1 MIEDNQKEKW
11 RNYNT
16 SREFSKDLKFNRKWY
31 HLIAI
36 FDKDQ
41 GEDFDFNSDLEP
53 GEEFDFNQVIEPTIY
68 SSEDFVNTDEIEF
81 DFNSPLME
89 KYKITEIGLI
99 MNDLNEG
106 AMIDQKTK
114 SYDISKITDNKNFI
128 KFYEAINKFQFKG
141 FYIKTAL
148 EVFNSDNDDIIATIN
163 DTTNFKHD
171 DISKSILSTLLKAGG
186 GHANEATIQL
196 LGDIDDKNKPAD
208 YNKQNI
214 IQLLS
219 NITIC
224 NTANLME
231 FPDAVFI
238 NNDVIPVDLKVAYN
252 NRMSGASGRNLRYMS
267 GIYNALLNAIEAK
280 QLLIDYIKNTVISA
294 KHNGSDSIIGVETT
308 ILPELKG
315 FLLISS
321 TLYDREKGNL
331 NYSGICMRP
340 IIACMHGRNRIANDP
355 LFASKDGV
363 GQGAISYDNGNDK
376 EFNEKESI
384 LNGCPERFALVIK
397 NFYKNLIENNN
408 TQYGDLR
415 MFLDSKITSSDAF
428 ANNLNIIYKAID
440 PTWEFNFNKENL
452 TEK

>member
-1 MIEDNQKEKW
+1 MIEDNQKEEW

-16 SREFSKDLKFNRKWY
+16 SKEFSKDLKFNRKWY

-41 GEDFDFNSDLEP
+41 GEDFDFNNDVEP

-148 EVFNSDNDDIIATIN
+148 EVFNSDNDDMIATIN
-163 DTTNFKHD
+163 DTTNFKHA

-224 NTANLME
+224 NTVNLME

-252 NRMSGASGRNLRYMS
+252 NRMSGASGRNFRYMT
-267 GIYNALLNAIEAK
+267 GIYNALLNAIESK

-294 KHNGSDSIIGVETT
+294 KYNGDSVIGLETT

-340 IIACMHGRNRIANDP
+340 IIACMHGRNRVANDP
-355 LFASKDGV
+355 LFASKDGL

-384 LNGCPERFALVIK
+384 LNGCPERFAMVIK

-415 MFLDSKITSSDAF
+415 MFLDPKITSSDTF

-452 TEK
+452 AEK

>member
-1 MIEDNQKEKW
+1 MIEDNQKEEW
-11 RNYNT
+11 RIYNT
-16 SREFSKDLKFNRKWY
+16 SKEFSKDLKFNRKWY

-36 FDKDQ
+36 FDQDQ
-41 GEDFDFNSDLEP
+41 GENFDFNNDIDP

-99 MNDLNEG
+99 MNNLNEG
-106 AMIDQKTK
+106 AIIDQKAK
-114 SYDISKITDNKNFI
+114 SYDISKITDNKDFI

-163 DTTNFKHD
+163 DTTNFKHA

-196 LGDIDDKNKPAD
+196 LSDIDDKNKPAD

-219 NITIC
+219 NISIC

-238 NNDVIPVDLKVAYN
+238 NNDAIPVDLKVAYN

-267 GIYNALLNAIEAK
+267 GIYNALLNAIESK
-280 QLLIDYIKNTVISA
+280 QLLIDYIKNTVISV
-294 KHNGSDSIIGVETT
+294 KYNGDSVIGVETT

-340 IIACMHGRNRIANDP
+340 IIACMHGRNRVANDP
-355 LFASKDGV
+355 LFASKGGL
-363 GQGAISYDNGNDK
+363 GQGAISYDNGVDK
-376 EFNEKESI
+376 VFDEKESI

-397 NFYKNLIENNN
+397 NFYKNLIENSN

-415 MFLDSKITSSDAF
+415 MFLDSKITSSDTF
-428 ANNLNIIYKAID
+428 ENNLNIIYKAID